1 MHWIYFRNIL
11 TILFEWNEVNK
22 MRKITVWE
30 TFHGENLDKLIDKAH
45 ETLPANFINSDQKV
59 NVQFLNDEYVVT
71 VTATR
76 EAKFHYEIMWDQC
89 VKDDPVPAICKL
101 QTSIDKY
108 DKENIEIVKIAD
120 NDGLH
125 IKSEITG
132 DFSGDTEDGIAGDF
146 NGSSADYE
154 SAFALIK
161 VYDE

>member
-1 MHWIYFRNIL
+1 
-11 TILFEWNEVNK
+11 
-22 MRKITVWE
+22 MRKNTVWE
-30 TFHGENLDKLIDKAH
+30 TFHGKNLDKLIDKAH

-120 NDGLH
+120 NDG
-125 IKSEITG
+125 
-132 DFSGDTEDGIAGDF
+132 GDTEDGIAGDF